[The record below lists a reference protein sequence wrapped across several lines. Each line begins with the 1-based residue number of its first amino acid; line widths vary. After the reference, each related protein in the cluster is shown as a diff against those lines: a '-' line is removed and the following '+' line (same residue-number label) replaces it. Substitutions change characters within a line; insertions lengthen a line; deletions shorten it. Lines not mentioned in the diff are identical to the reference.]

1 MVKKMKN
8 KDIYNR
14 ALALLGETAIDGVMT
29 GNASNGVSANSCTS
43 DYLVRA
49 PYLIALIVSE
59 LSPLE
64 AVLGDSDAPAVRKTP
79 AALDDDLQ
87 VDSRFADAIAF
98 RFAGLLVLNESREKA
113 DSLFDGYK
121 TQIDAVR
128 AALTSHDKITEVY

>member
-1 MVKKMKN
+1 MVIKMKN

-14 ALALLGETAIDGVMT
+14 ALALLGETAIDGIMT

-59 LSPLE
+59 LSLE
-64 AVLGDSDAPAVRKTP
+64 AVLGDSDAPAVRN
-79 AALDDDLQ
+79 AVVLDDDLQ
-87 VDSRFADAIAF
+87 VDSRFADQLPF
-98 RFAGLLVLNESREKA
+98 RLAGLLVLNESRERRTR
-113 DSLFDGYK
+113 SSDGYK